1 VAARR
6 RHLERAAALLEPAAT
21 TPRFLELGFG
31 DASALAAARELGW
44 EPHGLEYAAW
54 LVDAA
59 RERLGLERVSVG
71 DLDDLSPADD
81 GTFDVVYGWH
91 VVEHVLDVQDW
102 LRRIGELLRPHGVV
116 LLGTENAHGLYGRV
130 WRLPARLVHRV
141 PWPPTSSDHT
151 YWFGAE
157 HLDVLLRRN
166 GLVPAELRAYE
177 NAPRDLLNVEAF
189 RAMRNPRW
197 AAVFTFYFATSL
209 ASVMAPRLGG
219 KLDALAV
226 RDAADQ

>member
-1 VAARR
+1 MS
-6 RHLERAAALLEPAAT
+6 
-21 TPRFLELGFG
+21 TPRFLEVGFG

-44 EPHGLEYAAW
+44 EPHGIEYAAW

-59 RERLGLERVSVG
+59 RKRLGLEHVSVG
-71 DLDDLSPADD
+71 DLDDLSPAGE

-102 LRRIGELLRPHGVV
+102 LRRIEKLLRPSGVV

-130 WRLPARLVHRV
+130 WALPAHIVRRV

-157 HLDVLLRRN
+157 HLDALLRRS

-177 NAPRDLLNVEAF
+177 NPPRDLLKAEAF
-189 RAMRNPRW
+189 RAMRTPRG
-197 AAVFTFYFATSL
+197 AAAFALYFATSL